1 LKVIVVTGGTRGI
14 GAAIVNVLLKEGFK
28 VIATG
33 RDVGAIRL
41 ANKNENL
48 EYHNLELDSQ
58 KSLGDFCK
66 FLSTKEYLFG
76 LVNNAGINRISE
88 FENIQ
93 SADFEEVLQV
103 NLKSVFYLSQA
114 VSNLF
119 KDRGGRIVHI
129 GSIWSVITKKGRV
142 SYSTAK
148 AALSGLTRGM
158 AVDLA
163 NRNILVN
170 TVSPGFVETELTKT
184 SLSEKEIKELSEQI
198 PMKRLAQPE
207 EIAKLVGFL
216 LSTQNTYL
224 TGQNIVVDGGFSI
237 V

>member
-1 LKVIVVTGGTRGI
+1 MKAIVVTGGTRGI
-14 GAAIVNVLLKEGFK
+14 GAAIVHVLLNEGFK

-41 ANKNENL
+41 TNKNENL
-48 EYHNLELDSQ
+48 EYHNLELDSK
-58 KSLGDFCK
+58 KSLDDFCK
-66 FLSTKEYLFG
+66 YLSTKENLFG

-93 SADFEEVLQV
+93 SADFEDVLQV

-114 VSNLF
+114 VSKLF
-119 KDRGGRIVHI
+119 EDRGGRIVHI

-163 NRNILVN
+163 DRNILVN
-170 TVSPGFVETELTKT
+170 TVSPGFVETELTKS
-184 SLSEKEIKELSEQI
+184 SLSEKEIKGLSEQI

-207 EIAKLVGFL
+207 EIAKFIGFL
-216 LSTQNTYL
+216 LSSQNTYL